1 MKRMMFCK
9 TNQRGKRM
17 TGLAIFTLCAL
28 AWFGMGHQAA
38 ATNDWKMPAMGDY
51 VKVPPFISYS
61 VKPNIMI
68 MLDNSGSMN
77 ERAYANTDYAGE
89 PYNGEEDSI
98 RGFFL
103 IERDDHMLEDSTSGV
118 MIPLDE
124 EHNLILGE
132 NHVGL
137 RFVDMGIPQGAKIL
151 EAYIAFRAVED
162 SAEDGV
168 RFEIFGELSD
178 NAPAFDASEDGNL
191 SDRPRT
197 STLGVPWGPG
207 QWEAGSTEQENSY
220 ATSDISA
227 IIQAVVSQPGWRTGN
242 AMVIAIA
249 GGAGAVRVAQP
260 YRTVT
265 ISEEDPEVIE
275 GDDEPASNPL
285 GPVLHVTYKSVKPG
299 VRYYGYFNPD
309 YFYNYS
315 SSVFSPK
322 YRKINYDYTAGHW
335 NVQDLAGNAHVLK
348 DEDIAPDLLA
358 EKQTKGLWDGNWAN
372 WFSMRRIDVLRKV
385 LVGGATPPA
394 TGTGKDAL
402 NRCEGNINIKGHN
415 YEMKFS
421 SEHGPA
427 TSPYKGDLRY
437 LLSDK
442 GEIRAYYSDKYHTY
456 KLDIVKKYDIEPQD
470 FMQDSNN
477 PDKPF
482 LAGVLQKVGDHA
494 RWGNMWFNNGKDTNS
509 SGGYISTIINKGF
522 GPDMVNDIKNKSCD
536 TWTPLSEA
544 FYVAMQYFAQEDPEE
559 NLDYPNNVGY
569 NVKPGTDEDPFYFKD
584 ENNKMVALPCA
595 KSFVLLLTDG
605 VPTYDSKIP
614 GHLINYANEDKV
626 RNLPSDLKD
635 KIPAYILDSYAADHW
650 DPWTSDA
657 VCNEAASTQTNS
669 GCVYNP
675 RGSDYL
681 PDVALYARINDLRS
695 GGEFDCWDNS
705 LILYTVVALLGE
717 KDPNYE
723 GATELLKKA
732 SLLGGYGDSNY
743 DGIPDTYF
751 EAADGYKLES
761 ELMRAITDII
771 ARTSSGT
778 AASVVS
784 STRSGEGAVYQS
796 LFYPS
801 LTDNK
806 GNTITWGGQVNALLV
821 DAYGNL
827 REDTSG
833 DKRLDLE
840 KDLFLVFET
849 EDIDPD
855 DPCPAKDGGSAKV
868 QKYKDINANGMFD
881 DADREEGPVSEGDRD
896 QFDLHEI
903 QFLWTSTDWLN
914 DNALDPLKQRTYGS
928 NSKQRHIFTFV
939 NADGSMVPNSTN
951 SIKPFVAPLDPAW
964 TDLVDPGNFFAY
976 MHVYE
981 PFKPPV
987 DPANP
992 AFESVVARQARRIVN
1007 YIRGQDQDADAVGA
1021 IALAPFRNR
1030 RIDHN
1035 RDGEVQTWRLG
1046 DIVHSSPTVVAR
1058 PAENFDLIY
1067 RDRSYTDF
1075 YRRYSYRRNVLY
1087 VGSNGGML
1095 HAFNGG
1101 FYDEVEKQFVTR
1113 PVDSLGK
1120 EIRMPDGTSRYN
1132 DIPLGAELWAYVP
1145 FNVLPH
1151 LYWLTRTDYEH
1162 IYYVDLE
1169 PRIFDARIFD
1179 SASPDHPNGWG
1190 TVLVAGMRFGGGK
1203 IATNIDKTA
1212 NAFDPAVDRAMSSA
1226 YAVFDITNPEKPPVL
1241 LAELSFPELG
1251 FTTCHPGVIPM
1262 RGLDSDNEETT
1273 NQWYLIFGSG
1283 PVSPDAYGDTGANT
1297 QALLQGTSSQQAVM
1311 YAVDLVDL
1319 AKGNLTI
1326 LTETNETGAGAT
1338 PTGIAAAATAGKYH
1352 MVRFEEENSMV
1363 SKPIVVDWDLNFNAD
1378 TVYFGTS
1385 FGDHAT
1391 GWSGKMRRLVL
1402 DDGGND
1408 PTNPGNWKL
1417 KNTMLDLSAPLDGSI
1432 STGQPI
1438 SAPATVTI
1446 DGAGNR
1452 WVYFGT
1458 GRFDSEADKTNT
1470 DQQSFYGV
1478 KEPNV
1483 EGSDGRLRFDYAE
1496 VRYDDLR
1503 NVTGIDVY
1511 ENGIHLDGYT
1521 GTFWDLADDLEKNNA
1536 GWRLNFYDRGER
1548 NLGQAVLAGEI
1559 VTFTTFAPSDDI
1571 CGSGGLSH
1579 LYALYYRTGT
1589 AYRQSVIGLNYDITS
1604 QGDPLVLKRSF
1615 LGPGMTITP
1624 NIHVGRQRGTRA
1636 FIQTESGS
1644 ILEMDQLTPGDV
1656 KSGKLFWRPDDG
1668 PEACP
1673 PENP

>member
-1 MKRMMFCK
+1 MKRKMLCK
-9 TNQRGKRM
+9 TNQRGKRLA
-17 TGLAIFTLCAL
+17 GLAIFTLCAL

-68 MLDNSGSMN
+68 MLDNSDSMN
-77 ERAYANTDYAGE
+77 ELAYPADYAGE
-89 PYNGEEDSI
+89 PYNGTEVSVRGYFVTSEAEDMSQAVAGGMI
-98 RGFFL
+98 
-103 IERDDHMLEDSTSGV
+103 DDE
-118 MIPLDE
+118 
-124 EHNLILGE
+124 NLHLGSH
-132 NHVGL
+132 HVGL
-137 RFVDMGIPQGAKIL
+137 RFLNVDIPQGARITS
-151 EAYIAFRAVED
+151 AYIRFTAA
-162 SAEDGV
+162 AEPGDGA
-168 RFEIFGELSD
+168 SD
-178 NAPAFDASEDGNL
+178 MLIMGHASDDAPAFDASDAFNL
-191 SDRPRT
+191 SEREQT
-197 STLGVPWGPG
+197 AAKVPWAS
-207 QWEAGSTEQENSY
+207 AGWMAGEEYDTPDLSAVVQQIVSRQGWKSEN
-220 ATSDISA
+220 AIVLGISA
-227 IIQAVVSQPGWRTGN
+227 
-242 AMVIAIA
+242 
-249 GGAGAVRVAQP
+249 GAGALKAQAHL
-260 YRTVT
+260 RGVQ
-265 ISEEDPEVIE
+265 EDPELIE
-275 GDDEPASNPL
+275 DDPEPVEQI
-285 GPVLHVTYKSVKPG
+285 GPVLHIEFETVKPG
-299 VRYYGYFNPD
+299 IRYYGYFNPD
-309 YFYNYS
+309 YFYEFRSN
-315 SSVFSPK
+315 VFYLK
-322 YRKINYDYTAGHW
+322 YQKVNYDYTAGRW
-335 NVQDLAGNAHVLK
+335 NVRDLGGTPRTLTSA
-348 DEDIAPDLLA
+348 DIAPALPA
-358 EKQTKGLWDGNWAN
+358 NGLWEGNWLN
-372 WFSMRRIDVLRKV
+372 WLGMRRIDVLRKV
-385 LVGGATPPA
+385 LLGGLATSRQ
-394 TGTGKDAL
+394 GTGNQHNL
-402 NRCEGNINIKGHN
+402 GISGIKKTFDNDHI
-415 YEMKFS
+415 YDRFFS
-421 SEHGPA
+421 SDNAVA
-427 TSPYKGDLRY
+427 TSPYKGTYRY
-437 LLSDK
+437 VVHSK
-442 GEIRAYYSDKYHTY
+442 GEIRAYYSSTKFNTYPIEVDK
-456 KLDIVKKYDIEPQD
+456 DPAFEPED
-470 FMQDSNN
+470 FMEIDGNYE
-477 PDKPF
+477 
-482 LAGVLQKVGDHA
+482 LAGVLQKVSDQA
-494 RWGNMWFNNGKDTNS
+494 RWGNMWFNVGTGKDQ
-509 SGGYISTIINKGF
+509 SGGTVANYIDNGFNANMLSTILNK
-522 GPDMVNDIKNKSCD
+522 PCE
-536 TWTPLSEA
+536 TYTPLAES
-544 FYVAMQYFAQEDPEE
+544 FFVAMQYFKQEWETTWRN
-559 NLDYPNNVGY
+559 NLDYPNNPFDV
-569 NVKPGTDEDPFYFKD
+569 NKDSHRDPFWDKD
-584 ENNKMVALPCA
+584 LQKQIPCA

-605 VPTYDSKIP
+605 APTRDSKIP
-614 GHLINYANEDKV
+614 SEYIGYARGDN
-626 RNLPSDLKD
+626 
-635 KIPAYILDSYAADHW
+635 IPEPLRGYRHFEPETTGQACDDEG
-650 DPWTSDA
+650 T
-657 VCNEAASTQTNS
+657 TT
-669 GCVYNP
+669 GCLYP
-675 RGSDYL
+675 HGGTDYL
-681 PDVALYARINDLRS
+681 ADLALYARTHDLRP
-695 GGEFDCWDNS
+695 DIVCWDNN
-705 LILYTVVALLGE
+705 LVLYTIVALLDE
-717 KDPNYE
+717 NDPNYAN
-723 GATELLKKA
+723 ATGLLKKA
-732 SLLGGYGDSNY
+732 SLLGGFGDTSD
-743 DGIPDTYF
+743 DGIPDTYY
-751 EAADGYKLES
+751 EAADGYQLER

-784 STRSGEGAVYQS
+784 SSRSGEGAVYQS
-796 LFYPS
+796 IFYPS

-806 GNTITWGGQVNALLV
+806 GNTLTWGGQVNALLV

-840 KDLFLVFET
+840 EDLFLVFET
-849 EDIDPD
+849 EEIDPD

-868 QKYKDINANGMFD
+868 RKYKDMNANGIFD
-881 DADREEGPVSEGDRD
+881 DADREEGPVSDGDRD
-896 QFDLHEI
+896 LFDLHEI

-928 NSKQRHIFTFV
+928 NSKQRYIFTFV
-939 NADGSMVPNSTN
+939 NADGTMVPNSAN

-981 PFKPPV
+981 PFRPPV

-1007 YIRGQDQDADAVGA
+1007 YIRGQDQEADAVGA

-1067 RDRSYTDF
+1067 RDGTYTDF
-1075 YRRYSYRRNVLY
+1075 YRRYRHRRNVLY

-1101 FYDEVEKQFVTR
+1101 FYDEVEKQFVVR

-1120 EIRMPDGTSRYN
+1120 EIPMPDGTSRYN
-1132 DIPLGAELWAYVP
+1132 DMPLGAELWAYVP

-1179 SASPDHPNGWG
+1179 PASPDHPNGWG

-1203 IATNIDKTA
+1203 IATNIDKRA
-1212 NAFDPAVDRAMSSA
+1212 DVFDPAVDRAMSSA

-1241 LAELSFPELG
+1241 LAELTFPELG

-1262 RGLDSDNEETT
+1262 RGLNSNNEETT

-1283 PVSPDAYGDTGANT
+1283 PVSPDAYGETGANT

-1311 YAVDLVDL
+1311 YAVDLVEL

-1338 PTGIAAAATAGKYH
+1338 PTGIAAAAAAGKHH
-1352 MVRFEEENSMV
+1352 MVRFEEENSFV

-1385 FGDHAT
+1385 FGDHAA
-1391 GWSGKMRRLVL
+1391 GWSGRMRRLVL

-1408 PTNPGNWKL
+1408 PTNPGHWKL

-1446 DGAGNR
+1446 DKAGNR

-1478 KEPNV
+1478 KEPII
-1483 EGSDGRLRFDYAE
+1483 EGSDGSRRFDYAE

-1511 ENGIHLDGYT
+1511 ENGIHLDGYS
-1521 GTFWDLADDLEKNNA
+1521 GTFWDLADDIEKNNA

-1615 LGPGMTITP
+1615 LGPGLTITP